1 MKTVESI
8 MRQQKIRAIILRI
21 ILLIVLIGI
30 SFFIGWLIGTMGED
44 NPEVSNQLSMLPIN
58 MT

>member
-1 MKTVESI
+1 
-8 MRQQKIRAIILRI
+8 MRQQKIRAIIFRL

-44 NPEVSNQLSMLPIN
+44 NPDVSNSLSALAFN
-58 MT
+58 LT